1 MGTVSI
7 DQKCRV
13 VIPRSIRDHIGVD
26 TGDKIAFLAKDDGV
40 VMVRVPKDPLM
51 AMSGI
56 FKSDRKKALSMMQ
69 ELKEEERMEEA
80 DRDATFGI

>member
-26 TGDKIAFLAKDDGV
+26 TGDKIAFLEKEDGV
-40 VMVRVPKDPLM
+40 VIVKIPKDPLM

-56 FKSDRKKALSMMQ
+56 LKDDREKVIAVMQ
-69 ELKEEERMEEA
+69 ELKEEERMEEV
-80 DRDATFGI
+80 DRDAAFGI